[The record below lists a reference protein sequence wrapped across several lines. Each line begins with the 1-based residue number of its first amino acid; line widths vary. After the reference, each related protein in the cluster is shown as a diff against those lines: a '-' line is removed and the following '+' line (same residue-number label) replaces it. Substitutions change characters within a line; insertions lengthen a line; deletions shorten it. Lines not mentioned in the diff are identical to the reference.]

1 MVRIEMTKCEPGS
14 RPTGV
19 GEAGA
24 KSPAAFL
31 SREMGKAKAQWITN
45 NLSMAIEPEAG
56 TISGQ

>member
-1 MVRIEMTKCEPGS
+1 MTKCEPGS

-24 KSPAAFL
+24 KSPAGFL
-31 SREMGKAKAQWITN
+31 SREMGKAMAQWITN
-45 NLSMAIEPEAG
+45 NLSLAIEPEAG

>member
-1 MVRIEMTKCEPGS
+1 MTKCEPGS

-31 SREMGKAKAQWITN
+31 SWEMGKAMAQWITN
-45 NLSMAIEPEAG
+45 NLSLAIEPEAG